1 MATDEAPIR
10 VRGAR
15 THNLKSIDVDIPA
28 RKIVAITGP
37 SGAGKSSL
45 AFDTIYAEAQRRF
58 VESLSTTAR
67 QHIERLPR
75 PDVDSIEGL
84 SPAIAIAQEHG
95 ARSPRST
102 LGTVTEISDYLRLLY
117 ARVGVPHCPIC
128 GDPVRAETPQQ
139 IVDELLAMPEGS
151 RVLLLAPVARKAE
164 GDLAP
169 LLARL
174 RKEGYVRAIADG
186 TPIDLGEVTA
196 LDKKTFR
203 RVTHELDVVV
213 DRLIVKGDATRV
225 RATDSIELALRLGE
239 GKMLVQEDAPPGKT
253 PKRTWHSERFA
264 CEKDDFTFPEIQPR
278 LFSFNTVEGACPTC
292 EGLGERLV
300 PTEARI
306 VPDRSRTLRQ
316 GAVTAWG
323 RSGSIAAAV
332 ELKRAIDA
340 TGVDVDVAWDALPE
354 ESRRAILFGVAP
366 KKGARGAKAHGYEG
380 VVRWIERQ
388 LDDDEE
394 VGDDERLEDEG
405 AVEDDAL
412 EATRE
417 VRPCET
423 CGGARLRK
431 EALAIT
437 VGGLSIAALGAL
449 SLPEARAH
457 VLQVLAAS
465 DARWLPVVR
474 PLVTAIADRLGFLE
488 EIGLHY
494 LVIDRAITAMS
505 GGEAARMRLATQL
518 ASTLKGVLYVLDEP
532 TVGLHPRDT
541 ARLIAVLE
549 RLRALGNGVLVVEH
563 DLDVLRAADH
573 VVDVGPVA
581 GKDGGYVVAQGPAA
595 VVQAD
600 PKSVTGPFISGAA
613 SLPVTARKSIDPA
626 RALRLRGASLH
637 NLKSIDVDVP
647 LGVLVGITGPSGS
660 GKSSLIEGTLLP
672 AVRAAVS
679 RRADAVEPVRHLA
692 SLAGAGVLDKVI
704 AIDQAPIGRSPRSNP
719 ASYVGVLPLLREL
732 FASLP
737 AAAARGYK
745 PGRFSTNVKGG
756 RCEACRGEGL
766 KRVSMSFLPDA
777 WVECEVCHGAR
788 FNRETLEIRYR
799 GKSIA
804 EVLGSSV
811 DEAYGTFEN
820 VPQVRQR
827 LAALRSV
834 GLGYLSLGQSA
845 TTLSGGEAQ
854 RVKLARELAR
864 RSTTATLYVL
874 DEPTAGLHPLDV
886 SVLLEALVALRDQG
900 NSIVLVE
907 HDLTVVARCDWVID
921 LGPDAGDAGGRVVAV
936 GTPADVAT
944 ARDSVTA
951 PFLARVLRSRS
962 SRAS

>member
-1 MATDEAPIR
+1 MSDESPIR

-15 THNLKSIDVDIPA
+15 THNLKSVDVDIPA
-28 RKIVAITGP
+28 RQIVAITGP

-58 VESLSTTAR
+58 VESLSTAAR

-75 PDVDSIEGL
+75 PDVDSIDGL
-84 SPAIAIAQEHG
+84 SPAIAIGQDQG
-95 ARSPRST
+95 GRSPRST
-102 LGTVTEISDYLRLLY
+102 LGTITEISDYLRLLY
-117 ARVGVPHCPIC
+117 ARLGIPHCPIC

-139 IVDELLAMPEGS
+139 IVDDMLALPEGS
-151 RVLLLAPVARKAE
+151 RVLVLAPVARAAE

-174 RKEGYVRAIADG
+174 RQEGYVRAIADEQ
-186 TPIDLGEVTA
+186 PIDLGEVAA
-196 LDKKTFR
+196 LDKKAFR
-203 RVTHELDVVV
+203 KRAHDLDVIV
-213 DRLIVKGDATRV
+213 DRLVIKGDPSRV
-225 RATDSIELALRLGE
+225 RATDSVELALRLGD
-239 GKMLVQEDAPPGKT
+239 GKMLVQEEPVAGRP

-264 CEKDDFTFPEIQPR
+264 CEKDDFTFPEIEPR

-292 EGLGERLV
+292 EGLGERRV
-300 PTEARI
+300 PIEARI

-323 RSGSIAAAV
+323 ASGSVAAAV
-332 ELKRAIDA
+332 ELKRASDA
-340 TGVDVDVAWDALPE
+340 TGVDVDVAWGALPDAA
-354 ESRRAILFGVAP
+354 RRAIMLGVVP
-366 KKGARGAKAHGYEG
+366 TKGARGAKARGYEG

-388 LDDDEE
+388 LGGGEDVDDDARL
-394 VGDDERLEDEG
+394 DDDG
-405 AVEDDAL
+405 AIEDDAL

-417 VRPCET
+417 LRPCET
-423 CGGARLRK
+423 CGGARLRR
-431 EALAIT
+431 EALAVT
-437 VGGLSIAALGAL
+437 LGGMSIAALGAL
-449 SLPEARAH
+449 PLPQAREH
-457 VLQVLAAS
+457 VQAVMAAA
-465 DARWLPVVR
+465 DPRWLPVAR
-474 PLVTAIADRLGFLE
+474 PLVGAIADRLKFLE

-494 LVIDRAITAMS
+494 LVIDRSVTAMS
-505 GGEAARMRLATQL
+505 GGEASRMRLATQL
-518 ASTLKGVLYVLDEP
+518 ASALKGVLYVLDEP

-541 ARLIAVLE
+541 VRLVAVLE

-573 VVDVGPVA
+573 VIDVGPVA
-581 GKDGGYVVAQGPAA
+581 GKEGGHVVAQGTAA
-595 VVQAD
+595 AVQAD

-613 SLPVTARKSIDPA
+613 TLPAIARRPIDEA
-626 RALRLRGASLH
+626 RMLHLRGASLH

-672 AVRAAVS
+672 AVRAAVA
-679 RRADAVEPVRHLA
+679 RRADGVEVSEHLA
-692 SLAGAGVLDKVI
+692 SLSGAGALDKVI

-719 ASYVGVLPLLREL
+719 ASYVGVLPLLRDL

-737 AAAARGYK
+737 SAAARGYK

-766 KRVSMSFLPDA
+766 VRVSMSFLPDA
-777 WVECEVCHGAR
+777 WVECAVCHGAR

-804 EVLGSSV
+804 DVLSSSV
-811 DEAYGTFEN
+811 DDAHLVFEN

-864 RSTTATLYVL
+864 RATAATLYVL
-874 DEPTAGLHPLDV
+874 DEPTTGLHPLDV
-886 SVLLEALVALRDQG
+886 SVLLDALVALRDQG
-900 NSIVLVE
+900 NSVVLVE

-921 LGPDAGDAGGRVVAV
+921 LGPDAGDAGGRVVSS
-936 GTPADVAT
+936 GTPGDVAK
-944 ARDSVTA
+944 AKGSVTA
-951 PFLARVLRSRS
+951 PFLAHVLRR
-962 SRAS
+962 